1 MKKFV
6 TLFAD
11 SAREFKKVR
20 TLTMCGLLAAL
31 AFVLNSAS
39 IQLGPYIKIGFSGVP
54 NEIVDF
60 MFGPVT
66 GAIFS
71 GTMDVLKFIVKPTG
85 PWIPGLTL
93 DAFLAGLIYGVFMYK
108 KPIRLWRIAA
118 AKLVVTVFINVILAT
133 YWLSQ
138 VYGAGYMAALPNR
151 VIKNIVMWPIN
162 TLVTFLVLKLLERAG
177 IFRSFGIYQ
186 TSGKTKEQAIKDK
199 AMEGMTSEDNAFEQI
214 DMG

>member
-6 TLFAD
+6 TLFTD

-20 TLTMCGLLAAL
+20 TLTMCGLFAAL
-31 AFVLNSAS
+31 AFVIDSFS
-39 IQLGPYIKIGFSGVP
+39 IQLGPSLKIGFSGVP

-71 GTMDVLKFIVKPTG
+71 GTMDILKLIVKPTG

-118 AKLVVTVFINVILAT
+118 AKLVVTVVINVCLAT
-133 YWLSQ
+133 YWLAQ
-138 VYGAGYMAALPNR
+138 VQGAGFLATLPNR

-186 TSGKTKEQAIKDK
+186 TSGKAKEQAIKDK
-199 AMEGMTSEDNAFEQI
+199 AMEDMTSEDNAFEQI
-214 DMG
+214 DMR